1 MFHNRLPFAQVI
13 LNLAIMILRVIK
25 ILICYT
31 LYDKSYRKITTKRHF
46 IIEKNIFTI
55 IIWNISKKVYLCNAH
70 L

>member
-25 ILICYT
+25 ILFVIPFM
-31 LYDKSYRKITTKRHF
+31 TKATEREQQRGILSLKRTF
-46 IIEKNIFTI
+46 LPLLFGILP
-55 IIWNISKKVYLCNAH
+55 KKTYLCNAH